1 MFFIDQIIFKYMPFA
16 FNFDPIIIS
25 NIGCQIYDFFNYA
38 LDALSPW
45 CLVYISIEKFISI
58 AYPGKRLIFKKKN
71 NQIIFFIILCLFNFI
86 YHLNIPFSV
95 DIEIIDNKSNY
106 SICFFNSYE
115 NQLITSNMDL
125 INYILIPFFLM
136 ILFSLLLIGSIF
148 KTRSRVDINNSDR
161 EHKRLRQDI
170 KVALSLLLMNFIFIL
185 LNLPL
190 EISLLLPSSYYNFDI
205 YVLLS
210 YIFNISSAINFY
222 LILLTNSLFRQEF
235 YSLFKIIRKNNNQ
248 QIQMIEMQTL
258 PNKQIMGEKKLIEK

>member
-1 MFFIDQIIFKYMPFA
+1 LIYG

-45 CLVYISIEKFISI
+45 CLVYISVEKFISI
-58 AYPGKRLIFKKKN
+58 AYPGKRLIFKKER

-95 DIEIIDNKSNY
+95 EIETINNLTL
-106 SICFFNSYE
+106 CFFNSYE
-115 NQLITSNMDL
+115 NQIIISNMDL
-125 INYILIPFFLM
+125 FNYILIPFFLM
-136 ILFSLLLIGSIF
+136 ILFSFLLIRSIF
-148 KTRSRVDINNSDR
+148 KARRRVDINNSDR

-170 KVALSLLLMNFIFIL
+170 KVSLSLLLMNLIFIL

-190 EISLLLPSSYYNFDI
+190 TIGLLLPTSYYNLDL

-235 YSLFKIIRKNNNQ
+235 YSLFKIIKKNNNQ
-248 QIQMIEMQTL
+248 QIHVIEIQTFSKRQAE
-258 PNKQIMGEKKLIEK
+258 NGTDRKNATTNF